1 LVRLVR
7 VLQVNPLRVQL
18 VVYLFLMQLCL
29 MELQGE
35 LLQVV
40 AAVAEVTFPLLES
53 LVVRVVVLHNL
64 QFLVMVFQ
72 AKVML
77 VEQEKP
83 PLNMAEAEAVEQGQ
97 LG

>member
-40 AAVAEVTFPLLES
+40 AAVVEVTF
-53 LVVRVVVLHNL
+53 
-64 QFLVMVFQ
+64 
-72 AKVML
+72 
-77 VEQEKP
+77 
-83 PLNMAEAEAVEQGQ
+83 
-97 LG
+97 